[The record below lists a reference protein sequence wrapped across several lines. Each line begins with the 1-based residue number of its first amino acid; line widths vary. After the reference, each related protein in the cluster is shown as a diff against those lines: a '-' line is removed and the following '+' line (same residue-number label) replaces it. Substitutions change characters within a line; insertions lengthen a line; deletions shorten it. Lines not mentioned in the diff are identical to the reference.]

1 MSEALLIE
9 LGCEELPA
17 RALVRQAEMLSSGLG
32 KQLADAGLLGESE
45 GARWLATP
53 RRLAV
58 IAEDVSARQP
68 DRTLA
73 RKGPA
78 EKAAFDADGNPTR
91 AAEGFARSVGL
102 EVGQLDRLEN
112 EQGRWLYAEI
122 EQPGQSLAEL
132 LPEMLDK
139 VVREMAGA
147 RSMRWSDDRDDG
159 HDNRRD
165 NRRDGSTDRFLRP
178 VRWLVALHGAE
189 VIPVSLFGLESGRET
204 RGHRI
209 HAPGPHPIAEAG
221 DYEQVLEQAFVV
233 ADHEKRR
240 RRIAEQVRA
249 CADSVGLATRTESA
263 LLDEV
268 TGLVEWPV
276 AVVGSFDEAFL
287 EVPSEA
293 LISSMREHQKSFPLF
308 TPEGQL
314 AARFIAV
321 ANLESEQPDLM
332 VHGFERVIRP
342 RLADARFFYEQ
353 DRQQRLAGRLER
365 LDEMTFQARL
375 GSLADKTRRL
385 ERLSAELAPA
395 FEAKADDCARAALL
409 CKCDLLTEMVGE
421 FPELQGTMGRYYA
434 LADGEP
440 EAVATAVESHYQP
453 RHADD
458 ELPADPAGRA
468 LAVADRLDSL
478 VGVFA
483 AGKKPR
489 GSKDPFALR
498 RAALAVVRILEQS
511 RCALSLDEL
520 IAHAAETLEARVP
533 VDEKT
538 RHEIRRFIDERL
550 RSHLSERGIETNT
563 LHAITAGAEG
573 SVADFVDR
581 AQAVQAFADDPNVES
596 LIAANKRAAN
606 LLEQAG
612 EPDYWGI
619 DTDRLTIDAEKTLF
633 EEVAEVE
640 SALEGLLQTRDYP
653 AVLGRLAALRPALDR
668 FFDDV
673 MVMVDDAAMKRNRL
687 ALLHRLRT
695 LFLRIA
701 DVARLGRA

>member
-1 MSEALLIE
+1 MSDSLLIE
-9 LGCEELPA
+9 LGCEEIPA
-17 RALVRQAEMLSSGLG
+17 RALVRQAEMLSAGIA
-32 KQLADAGLLGESE
+32 KQLADAGLLADS
-45 GARWLATP
+45 ANVRWLATP
-53 RRLAV
+53 RRLALV
-58 IAEDVSARQP
+58 AEAVAERQP
-68 DRTLA
+68 DRRLA

-102 EVGQLDRLEN
+102 KVDQLDRLEN

-122 EQPGQSLAEL
+122 EQPGKTLAEL
-132 LPEMLDK
+132 LPDMLDK

-147 RSMRWSDDRDDG
+147 RSMRWSDR
-159 HDNRRD
+159 
-165 NRRDGSTDRFLRP
+165 SDRFLRP
-178 VRWLVALHGAE
+178 VRWLVVLHGAE
-189 VIPVSLFGLESGRET
+189 VVPVSLFGLDAGRET

-209 HAPGPHPIAEAG
+209 HAPGEHPIATVE
-221 DYEQVLEQAFVV
+221 DYEPVLEQACVL
-233 ADHEKRR
+233 ADHQRR
-240 RRIAEQVRA
+240 RDRIAEQVRA
-249 CADSVGLATRTESA
+249 CAESAGLETQAESA

-287 EVPSEA
+287 EVPPEA
-293 LISSMREHQKSFPLF
+293 LVSSMREHQKSFPLF
-308 TPEGQL
+308 TPEGAL
-314 AARFIAV
+314 AARFITV
-321 ANLESEQPDLM
+321 ANLESERPDLM
-332 VHGFERVIRP
+332 IHGFERVIRP

-353 DRQQRLAGRLER
+353 DRQQPLSARLDR
-365 LDEMTFQARL
+365 LDEMLFQERL

-385 ERLSAELAPA
+385 EKLAAELAPA
-395 FEAKADDCARAALL
+395 FGAEAGACARAALL

-440 EAVATAVESHYQP
+440 DAVATAIESHYLP
-453 RHADD
+453 RHAGDR
-458 ELPADPAGRA
+458 LPEDPAGRT

-483 AGKKPR
+483 AGKKPK
-489 GSKDPFALR
+489 GGKDPFALR
-498 RAALAVVRILEQS
+498 RAALAVARILEQS
-511 RCALSLDEL
+511 RCALSLDEF
-520 IAHAAETLEARVP
+520 IARAAEALEARVP
-533 VDEKT
+533 VDERT
-538 RHEIRRFIDERL
+538 RREIRLFVDERL
-550 RSHLSERGIETNT
+550 RAHLLERGIEANT
-563 LHAITAGAEG
+563 LHAVTAGAGG

-581 AQAVQAFADDPNVES
+581 AQAVQAFAEDPEVES

-612 EPDYWGI
+612 QENFGEI
-619 DTDRLTIDAEKTLF
+619 DADKLQIDAEKTLF
-633 EEVAEVE
+633 AEVIE
-640 SALEGLLQTRDYP
+640 VEDALETLLNARDYP
-653 AVLGRLAALRPALDR
+653 AALGRLAALRPALDR

-673 MVMVDDAAMKRNRL
+673 MVMVEEEALKRNRL
-687 ALLHRLRT
+687 SLLQRLRA

>member
-32 KQLADAGLLGESE
+32 RQLADAGLLEDSE
-45 GARWLATP
+45 QVRWLATP

-58 IAEDVSARQP
+58 IAEDVGARQP

-122 EQPGQSLAEL
+122 EQPGKSLAEL

-147 RSMRWSDDRDDG
+147 RSMRWSDDRG
-159 HDNRRD
+159 
-165 NRRDGSTDRFLRP
+165 GSTDRFLRP
-178 VRWLVALHGAE
+178 VRWLVALHGTE
-189 VIPVSLFGLESGRET
+189 VVPVSLFGLKAGRET

-221 DYEQVLEQAFVV
+221 NYEQVLEQAFVV
-233 ADHEKRR
+233 ADHDERR

-268 TGLVEWPV
+268 AGLVEWPV

-308 TPEGQL
+308 SLDGTL

-353 DRQQRLAGRLER
+353 DRQQRLAERLER
-365 LDEMTFQARL
+365 LDEMLFQERL
-375 GSLADKTRRL
+375 GSLADKAQRL

-440 EAVATAVESHYQP
+440 EVVATAVESHYQP
-453 RHADD
+453 RHAGD

-498 RAALAVVRILEQS
+498 RAALAVVRILEHS

-520 IAHAAETLEARVP
+520 IGQAAETLKARLP

-550 RSHLSERGIETNT
+550 RSHLFERGIETNT
-563 LHAITAGAEG
+563 LHAITAGAGG

-612 EPDYWGI
+612 ERDYREI
-619 DTDRLTIDAEKTLF
+619 DTDRLTIDAEKALF
-633 EEVAEVE
+633 AEVAEVE
-640 SALEGLLQTRDYP
+640 SDLEGLLQTRDYP

-673 MVMVDDAAMKRNRL
+673 MVMVDDEGLKRNRL

>member
-17 RALVRQAEMLSSGLG
+17 RALVRQAEMLASGIG
-32 KQLADAGLLGESE
+32 GQLADAGLLEDSE
-45 GARWLATP
+45 RVRWLATP

-73 RKGPA
+73 RKGPT
-78 EKAAFDADGNPTR
+78 EKAAFDADGKPTR

-102 EVGQLDRLEN
+102 EVDQLDRLEN

-147 RSMRWSDDRDDG
+147 RSMRWSDG
-159 HDNRRD
+159 
-165 NRRDGSTDRFLRP
+165 RDGSRDGSADRFLRP

-189 VIPVSLFGLESGRET
+189 VLPVSLFGLEAGRNT
-204 RGHRI
+204 RGHRV
-209 HAPGPHPIAEAG
+209 HAPGPHPIAAVE

-233 ADHEKRR
+233 VDHQRR
-240 RRIAEQVRA
+240 RSRIAEQVRA
-249 CADSVGLATRTESA
+249 CADSVGLATQTESA

-276 AVVGSFDEAFL
+276 AVVGAFDEAFL
-287 EVPSEA
+287 DVPAEA

-308 TPEGQL
+308 TPEGTL
-314 AARFIAV
+314 AARFITV
-321 ANLESEQPDLM
+321 ANLESEQPELM
-332 VHGFERVIRP
+332 IHGFERVIRP

-353 DRQQRLAGRLER
+353 DRQQPLVDRLER
-365 LDEMTFQARL
+365 LDEMLFQERL
-375 GSLADKTRRL
+375 GSLADKARRL

-395 FEAKADDCARAALL
+395 FEADVDTCARAALL
-409 CKCDLLTEMVGE
+409 SKCDLLTEMVGE

-434 LADGEP
+434 LADGESEP
-440 EAVATAVESHYQP
+440 VATAVESHYLP
-453 RHADD
+453 RHAGD
-458 ELPADPAGRA
+458 ELPDDPAGRA

-483 AGKKPR
+483 AGKKPK
-489 GSKDPFALR
+489 GGKDPFALR

-511 RCALSLDEL
+511 RCALSLDAL
-520 IAHAAETLEARVP
+520 IKQAAETLKARVP
-533 VDEKT
+533 VDEQT
-538 RHEIRRFIDERL
+538 RDEIRRFIDERL

-563 LHAITAGAEG
+563 LHAVTAGKGG

-581 AQAVQAFADDPNVES
+581 ARAVQAFADDPEVES

-612 EPDYWGI
+612 KRSYGEI
-619 DTDRLTIDAEKTLF
+619 DADRLTIDAEKALF
-633 EEVAEVE
+633 AEVIQVE
-640 SALEGLLQTRDYP
+640 RALEGLLQARDYP

-673 MVMVDDAAMKRNRL
+673 MVMVDDEALKRNRL

-701 DVARLGRA
+701 DVARLGRTRA

>member
-17 RALVRQAEMLSSGLG
+17 RALVGQAEMLSSGLG
-32 KQLADAGLLGESE
+32 KQLSDAGLMEDSE
-45 GARWLATP
+45 QVRWLATP
-53 RRLAV
+53 RRLAL
-58 IAEDVSARQP
+58 IADTVADRQP

-132 LPEMLDK
+132 LPGMLDK

-147 RSMRWSDDRDDG
+147 RSMRWSDR
-159 HDNRRD
+159 
-165 NRRDGSTDRFLRP
+165 SDRFLRP
-178 VRWLVALHGAE
+178 VRWLVVMHGTE
-189 VIPVSLFGLESGRET
+189 VVPVSLFGLDAGRET

-209 HAPGPHPIAEAG
+209 HAPGRHLIAAAR
-221 DYEQVLEQAFVV
+221 DYQRVLEQAFVV

-240 RRIAEQVRA
+240 NRIAEQVRA
-249 CADSVGLATRTESA
+249 CADSVGLATQTESA
-263 LLDEV
+263 LLEEV

-276 AVVGSFDEAFL
+276 AVVGAFDEAFL
-287 EVPSEA
+287 EVPPEA

-308 TPEGQL
+308 TPDGAL
-314 AARFIAV
+314 AARFITV
-321 ANLESEQPDLM
+321 ANLESEQPELM
-332 VHGFERVIRP
+332 IHGFERVIRP

-353 DRQQRLAGRLER
+353 DRQRPLSDRLQR
-365 LDEMTFQARL
+365 LDEMLFQERL

-385 ERLSAELAPA
+385 ERLAADLAPA
-395 FEAKADDCARAALL
+395 FDADPDDCARAALL

-440 EAVATAVESHYQP
+440 EVVATAIESHYLP
-453 RHADD
+453 RHAGDA
-458 ELPADPAGRA
+458 LPEDPAGRA
-468 LAVADRLDSL
+468 LGVADRLDSL

-489 GSKDPFALR
+489 GGKDPFALR

-511 RCALSLDEL
+511 RCALSLEAL
-520 IAHAAETLEARVP
+520 IEKAAETL
-533 VDEKT
+533 KT
-538 RHEIRRFIDERL
+538 RVAVDDQTRGEIRRFIDERL
-550 RSHLSERGIETNT
+550 RSHLAERGIETNT
-563 LHAITAGAEG
+563 LHAVTAGAGG
-573 SVADFVDR
+573 SVADFADR

-606 LLEQAG
+606 LLQQAG
-612 EPDYWGI
+612 EQNHGEI
-619 DTDRLTIDAEKTLF
+619 EEDRLQIDAEKTLF
-633 EEVAEVE
+633 AEVIEVE
-640 SALEGLLQTRDYP
+640 SALDDLLQARDYP

-673 MVMVDDAAMKRNRL
+673 MVMVDDTALQRNRL
-687 ALLHRLRT
+687 ALLQRLRT

>member
-32 KQLADAGLLGESE
+32 RQLADAGLLEDSE
-45 GARWLATP
+45 RVRWLATP

-58 IAEDVSARQP
+58 IASDVGARQP

-159 HDNRRD
+159 RD
-165 NRRDGSTDRFLRP
+165 NSRDGSTDRFLRP
-178 VRWLVALHGAE
+178 VRWLVALHGTE
-189 VIPVSLFGLESGRET
+189 VVPVSLFGLQAGRET

-209 HAPGPHPIAEAG
+209 HAPGPHPIASAS
-221 DYEQVLEQAFVV
+221 DYEQVLEQAFVI
-233 ADHEKRR
+233 ADHEARR
-240 RRIAEQVRA
+240 SRIAEQVRT
-249 CADSVGLATRTESA
+249 CADSAGLSAQADSA
-263 LLDEV
+263 LLEEV

-276 AVVGSFDEAFL
+276 AVLGAFDEAFL
-287 EVPSEA
+287 EVPPEA

-308 TPEGQL
+308 TPEGKL

-321 ANLESEQPDLM
+321 ANLESEQPELM
-332 VHGFERVIRP
+332 IHGFERVIRP

-353 DRQQRLAGRLER
+353 DRQQPLSDRLQR
-365 LDEMTFQARL
+365 LDEMLFQERL
-375 GSLADKTRRL
+375 GSLADKARRL
-385 ERLSAELAPA
+385 EKLSAGLASA
-395 FEAKADDCARAALL
+395 FDADAGDCARAALL

-421 FPELQGTMGRYYA
+421 FPELQGIMGRYYA

-440 EAVATAVESHYQP
+440 ETVATAVESHYLP
-453 RHADD
+453 RHAGDD
-458 ELPADPAGRA
+458 LPGDAAGRA

-489 GSKDPFALR
+489 GGKDPFALR
-498 RAALAVVRILEQS
+498 RAALAVVRILEES
-511 RCALSLDEL
+511 RCALSLDAL
-520 IAHAAETLEARVP
+520 IGQAAEVLKAQVP
-533 VDEKT
+533 VDEQT

-563 LHAITAGAEG
+563 LHSVTAGADS

-581 AQAVQAFADDPNVES
+581 VHAVQAFADDPEVKS

-612 EPDYWGI
+612 ERDHGEI
-619 DTDRLTIDAEKTLF
+619 DADRFNIDAEKTLF
-633 EEVAEVE
+633 AEVVEVE
-640 SALEGLLQTRDYP
+640 SALEALLQARDYP
-653 AVLGRLAALRPALDR
+653 AVLTRLAALRPALDR

-673 MVMVDDAAMKRNRL
+673 MVMVEDEALKRNRL
-687 ALLHRLRT
+687 ALLQRLRS